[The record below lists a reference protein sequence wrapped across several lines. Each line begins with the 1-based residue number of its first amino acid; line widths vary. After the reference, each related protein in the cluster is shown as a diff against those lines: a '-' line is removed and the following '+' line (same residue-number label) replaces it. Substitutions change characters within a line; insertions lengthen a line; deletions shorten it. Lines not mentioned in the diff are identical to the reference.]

1 MINDMQTRL
10 MVLEQR
16 LDALLP
22 DNLKSDALKAKLAE
36 MGGRLNYVQDV
47 RAALSELVREAQV
60 AAEPTEADPEFSDV
74 GESTAE

>member
-10 MVLEQR
+10 MILEQR

-36 MGGRLNYVQDV
+36 MGGRLN
-47 RAALSELVREAQV
+47 
-60 AAEPTEADPEFSDV
+60 
-74 GESTAE
+74 